1 MQIDEDQLKKYIL
14 DSGLVSK
21 STFDEI
27 IQKAQEKKQKFE
39 DVLLSEGKI
48 SETDLKRMEAFV
60 LGIPFYRFKK

>member
-60 LGIPFYRFKK
+60 LEFLL